1 MGGRQKGVY
10 WQMSRKVQTMDL
22 GLSTMVE
29 GTGKA
34 ELEDFW
40 IPAFRLKQL
49 RRNMKT
55 TTTTKFI
62 DPLLGVRVSA
72 RSLSLIPTPVLGE
85 AERD

>member
-1 MGGRQKGVY
+1 
-10 WQMSRKVQTMDL
+10 
-22 GLSTMVE
+22 
-29 GTGKA
+29 
-34 ELEDFW
+34 
-40 IPAFRLKQL
+40 
-49 RRNMKT
+49 MKT